1 MPPPVPPDGGRPRPP
16 PLPPPPTTV
25 LYQLVSVHARPL
37 PGRIVVRSLA
47 GDERIIIPRWDWGQY
62 EIGHLANQLFHATFR
77 RAPGGMN
84 EPVDIQILVGGV
96 VAEADVLVAI
106 YSEAPL
112 LDYEI
117 VSARP
122 PCPGRGRYAWEVV
135 VRDGSDNLRRAYLA
149 PKDMSRYDCMAFA
162 RRLNAQRV
170 GFHVV
175 HLTRWPY
182 TMNFAAHAHRYPST
196 CVNARG
202 IAQPPTML
210 LRTVLENLFGEE
222 PGAWGSPGSEGLV
235 PEDQRRRRGRRVI
248 EPGPEDDED
257 DWRRRRWGEEND

>member
-1 MPPPVPPDGGRPRPP
+1 
-16 PLPPPPTTV
+16 
-25 LYQLVSVHARPL
+25 
-37 PGRIVVRSLA
+37 
-47 GDERIIIPRWDWGQY
+47 
-62 EIGHLANQLFHATFR
+62 
-77 RAPGGMN
+77 MN

-235 PEDQRRRRGRRVI
+235 PEDQRRRRGRRAI